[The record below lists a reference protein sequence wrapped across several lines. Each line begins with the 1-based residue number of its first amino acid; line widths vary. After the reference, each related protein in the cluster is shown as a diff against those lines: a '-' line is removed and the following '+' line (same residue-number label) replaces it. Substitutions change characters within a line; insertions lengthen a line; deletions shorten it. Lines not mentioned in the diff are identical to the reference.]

1 MANKEAIFTLRVDT
15 GNSVA
20 EISAFEKGLIDATQE
35 IKHVDKSIEDL
46 ADASTHLEKR
56 LTDVNLT
63 FAEVYG
69 ELQPV
74 TTRMGEA
81 EDRLYELA
89 VAGDTASKEYHDLLN
104 EVTKYKKAQIETD
117 RIVDRASM
125 TMGEKLAGS
134 VGGAVSVFSAFESTL
149 ALVGVE
155 NEKLMQT
162 MVRLQAAMGLATAL
176 QEIQLKIK
184 EKDTIFSGIQ
194 NTINKLGNFI
204 RYGTISGL
212 QTQIAVTEHLIQT
225 EAAATLVAE
234 REAEAIK
241 GVGEATIIAASET
254 KAYNVATNQL
264 SESNVVAATTAEREA
279 SAIKGV
285 GEATIVASAET
296 KAFSTSQKAVA
307 VASGLASNAMKIFR
321 AALVTTGI
329 GAIVVAVGYL
339 IENFDKVWKAIERTV
354 MSMKG
359 LTAVLELFGII
370 DDANTR
376 NAVKNAQTTTEI
388 IESQTKKKIAAEKA
402 KAKSV
407 DENLSFEIRKTQ
419 AAGEMTE
426 EMEERKLKAA
436 LKSGRA
442 ILALQQEKIKA
453 YRLELQTLFDLD
465 KGDTDRAKK
474 LVANIKASKQASF
487 EQYATNK
494 KNLEDLTVLQIE
506 NDKAEAD
513 RQKEAADK
521 ARERRKAAAE
531 AEKARLKELYDLQ
544 VKANEDRIALMD
556 AQFALEVSLMK
567 DAREKEI
574 QELVMSYDEKFAVAN
589 GNAELEKALAAQLN
603 ADIAAINKRFF
614 DEELAKRA
622 EQEQK
627 KLELYKSFRSFMGDE
642 FQRELYDFEDAQAEQ
657 SKLLGEALQQNV
669 ITEQQYMDAQLKL
682 EDEYNQKVIELNKA
696 KNEAIKE
703 QEIKAREEQLAGVMQ
718 ILESAQMV
726 FDQISAFNTAV
737 NDLQNAR
744 MENAQAVADD
754 QIATL
759 EKQHE
764 AELQSSSLTAEQR
777 EAIDKKYASA
787 KYAIELKNFNEV
799 EKIKKQQFER
809 DKALRIAQVAID
821 TATAIVKGIA
831 QFGPPPSPAGIAA
844 IASAAIIGA
853 TQIAAIA
860 AQKYQSGTAPSLS
873 TGGGATA
880 GATAG
885 ELGGAGTNANLNTQ
899 QQNTAELIA
908 QSNQGTPVYVLESDI
923 TGTQNKVAMQNKLS
937 VW

>member
-20 EISAFEKGLIDATQE
+20 EINAFEKGLIDATQE
-35 IKHVDKSIEDL
+35 IKDLDKSIDDL
-46 ADASTHLEKR
+46 SSASTNLDHR
-56 LTDVNLT
+56 MTDVTAT

-69 ELQPV
+69 ELQPL
-74 TTRMGEA
+74 TARMGEA

-89 VAGDTASKEYHDLLN
+89 LAGDTASKEYKQLLDQ
-104 EVTKYKKAQIETD
+104 VAKYKKAQIETD
-117 RIVDRASM
+117 MVVDRASK
-125 TMGEKLAGS
+125 TIGERLVGS
-134 VGGAVSVFSAFESTL
+134 VGGAVSVFSGFQSAL

-162 MVRLQAAMGLATAL
+162 MVKLQAAMGLASAL
-176 QEIQLKIK
+176 QEIQLKLK
-184 EKDTIFSGIQ
+184 EKDALFSGIQ

-204 RYGTISGL
+204 RYGTIHGI
-212 QTQIAVTEHLIQT
+212 QTQIVATENLIRT
-225 EAAATLVAE
+225 EAAAAVVSE
-234 REAEAIK
+234 REAAAIK
-241 GVGEATIIAASET
+241 DIGEASIIASSET
-254 KAYNVATNQL
+254 RAFDIATNQL
-264 SESNVVAATTAEREA
+264 SESNTAAAITAEREA
-279 SAIKGV
+279 GAIKDV
-285 GEATIVASAET
+285 GEATIIASAET
-296 KAFSTSQKAVA
+296 KAFSTSQKAAA
-307 VASGLASNAMKIFR
+307 VATGLASNAMKILR

-339 IENFDKVWKAIERTV
+339 IENFDKVWKVIERTV

-359 LTAVLELFGII
+359 LTAVLEFFGII

-388 IESQTKKKIAAEKA
+388 IEIQTKKKIAAERQKMKA
-402 KAKSV
+402 TE
-407 DENLSFEIRKTQ
+407 DNYTLEIRMSQ
-419 AAGEMTE
+419 AAGKNTE
-426 EMEERKLKAA
+426 QMEERKLAAA

-442 ILALQQEKIKA
+442 ILELQNQKIKG
-453 YRLELQTLFDLD
+453 YRLELQTLFDLG
-465 KGDTDRAKK
+465 KGDSDRAIQLVKNIKENKK
-474 LVANIKASKQASF
+474 LAG
-487 EQYATNK
+487 EQYAENK
-494 KNLEDLTVLQIE
+494 KNLDDLTVLRIA

-521 ARERRKAAAE
+521 AKERRKAAAE

-544 VKANEDRIALMD
+544 VKANEDRISQMD

-574 QELVMSYDEKFAVAN
+574 QELVMSYDEKFQVAN
-589 GNAELEKALAAQLN
+589 GNAELEKAVAAQLN

-627 KLELYKSFRSFMGDE
+627 KLELYKNFRSFMADE

-657 SKLLGEALQQNV
+657 SQALGEALQLNV
-669 ITEQQYMDAQLKL
+669 ITADEYMQAQLKL
-682 EDEYNQKVIELNKA
+682 EDEYNKKVVELNKA
-696 KNEAIKE
+696 KNDAIKE
-703 QEIKAREEQLAGVMQ
+703 QEIKSREEQLAGVTQM
-718 ILESAQMV
+718 LETAQMV

-744 MENAQAVADD
+744 MENAQAAADD

-764 AELQSSSLTAEQR
+764 AELSSSSLTAEQR
-777 EAIDKKYASA
+777 EMIDKKYASA

-844 IASAAIIGA
+844 IASASIIGA

-860 AQKYQSGTAPSLS
+860 AQKYQSGTAPSLD
-873 TGGGATA
+873 TGGGVTA

-908 QSNQGTPVYVLESDI
+908 QTNQGVVYVLESDI